1 MLTSAVVPP
10 LGPSP
15 WPLPVSS
22 PHPTSLPHRAEVEA
36 DSKQALLEEAQQMTS
51 EVAVQQQELL
61 MALQQV
67 EAETTALRTAL
78 QV

>member
-1 MLTSAVVPP
+1 
-10 LGPSP
+10 
-15 WPLPVSS
+15 
-22 PHPTSLPHRAEVEA
+22 
-36 DSKQALLEEAQQMTS
+36 MTS